1 MRRLAALLARETGN
15 AFDDIR
21 AQLDAGWALTAKPAS
36 QFDRPHPGGIAVR
49 AHIRFDETS
58 AVFDNDLANSFFQS
72 GVIDDVLK
80 QGETGRRLLIDTA
93 YDDQPM
99 LKKPRAFS
107 KSSRGSDVRNDRMAI
122 AGLRARK
129 VARHFET
136 TITIDQQHQFPTE
149 SEEGDVRVR
158 AKAAFAGKAN
168 ASIRR
173 VHETRRD
180 LGPSRI
186 KLEAR
191 ALDLSTERA
200 EGVRVHANGQAP
212 PSPSPSFRTG
222 AITRSF
228 CSRAPPSSR
237 RRSGHDVRMTK
248 SAELHRP
255 HL

>member
-15 AFDDIR
+15 AFDNIR

-36 QFDRPHPGGIAVR
+36 QVDRRALDRPHPVGIAVR
-49 AHIRFDETS
+49 AHIRFDESS

-72 GVIDDVLK
+72 DVVDDVLK

-122 AGLRARK
+122 AGLRACK

-212 PSPSPSFRTG
+212 ASPSPSFRTG

-228 CSRAPPSSR
+228 PCVVARTAT
-237 RRSGHDVRMTK
+237 V
-248 SAELHRP
+248 L
-255 HL
+255 L